1 MTGNKEHKEQHSA
14 NVSERNVGQND
25 SLPYNAPISRLLV
38 LVVLALANG
47 LLLAPAGSSFRI
59 AGALA
64 LLLLPGMV
72 WVERLLPTTDHLTR
86 WTVGA
91 GLSYTLAMVLGLIL
105 HYLPGPIP
113 LWVEL
118 VALDVLVLILELGAG
133 GWGLGAG
140 RRPSWLPGPR
150 GAAGTGKRR
159 QARTGRRTG
168 WRELGYGRWLL
179 AILLLAAL
187 FRFASLGYSEFQGD
201 EALAMISAA
210 EGLEGHQDALFL
222 RGKGPGEVLL
232 PMVLWRL
239 TGTIN
244 ESIARLPFAIAG
256 LLMVLTTYLL
266 GRKLFSTRR
275 FRLGEHIGLIAAG
288 LLALNGFTVAFSR
301 IVQYQALVM
310 WMSGLALLCAWEWRA
325 SREEYSLSFSHT
337 RWAGL
342 AGAFLGVGLLA
353 HYDAILVAPAIGY
366 LGWTALRQPA
376 ATGSS
381 RSARQPSTIPSL
393 LVAACCLLTIAG
405 LFYLPYI
412 LDPQAARTGGYL
424 GDRIGHALLKNN
436 LGSFFHFNIFY
447 NSSYYVI
454 LTGLLVVGFLAWA
467 LHSAPG
473 VQRLPKGRYWVPALA
488 VVAVLGLALRTKML
502 QIAGLDLAALVFTV
516 ILLGAFLSSALTS
529 GERAVAAWLAV
540 PFLGYNFAVA
550 LPLTHVYTVVPAWT
564 LLAGLATVRLW
575 GLIQSRIPS
584 TRRPH
589 LVKSQVS
596 NLPALIPALGLL
608 SLTALFS
615 VYLYNA
621 YLRHGAEFWQDWPN
635 SRPTLYWSPYGD
647 LPPAGFFGFAHR
659 SGWKEVGALYAE
671 GALRGDYGSN
681 EEPDVTTWYTRGAP
695 RACDPQPEYYFIAD
709 DLIDS
714 WPIDLD
720 IIQAN
725 YDTIGQI
732 TAPNGKGLT
741 LYQARPSGVNLG
753 QLPTDGMTRAFD
765 RTATPAAFARSA
777 RGSQPA
783 AANLGNLVRLIGYD
797 VDTRRAWPGGR
808 VAVTLY
814 WQAQVPIADDYHV
827 FVHLEGDGETK
838 STPTIWGQADG
849 RPVCWTYPTFD
860 WRPGQ
865 IIADQHAINIEP
877 DTPRADYQLIVGMYL
892 PDSGTRLD
900 VLDEAG
906 EPVGNFVKL
915 TVIPIQ

>member
-1 MTGNKEHKEQHSA
+1 VTGNKEHKEQHSA
-14 NVSERNVGQND
+14 NASERNVEQND
-25 SLPYNAPISRLLV
+25 SLLYDAPISCLLV

-47 LLLAPAGSSFRI
+47 LLLAPAGRSFRI

-64 LLLLPGMV
+64 LLLLPGLV
-72 WVERLLPTTDHLTR
+72 WSERLLPTSDRLTR

-91 GLSYTLAMVLGLIL
+91 GLSYALAMVLGLIL

-118 VALDVLVLILELGAG
+118 VALNVLVLSLGLGAR

-140 RRPSWLPGPR
+140 GCSSWLPGPR
-150 GAAGTGKRR
+150 GAAGPGLCR
-159 QARTGRRTG
+159 QARKNRRAG
-168 WRELGYGRWLL
+168 WGGLGYGRWLL

-244 ESIARLPFAIAG
+244 ESTARLPFAIAS
-256 LLMVLTTYLL
+256 LLTVLTTYLL
-266 GRKLFSTRR
+266 GRRLFSTRR
-275 FRLGEHIGLIAAG
+275 FPLSEHAGLIAAG
-288 LLALNGFTVAFSR
+288 LLALNGFSVAFSR
-301 IVQYQALVM
+301 IVQYQTLVM
-310 WMSGLALLCAWEWRA
+310 WMSGLAVLCAWEWHA
-325 SREEYSLSFSHT
+325 SREEHPLTVPHM

-366 LGWTALRQPA
+366 LGWTALRRPT
-376 ATGSS
+376 ATGSA
-381 RSARQPSTIPSL
+381 RSVRQPSTIPSL
-393 LVAACCLLTIAG
+393 LIAASCLLIVAG
-405 LFYLPYI
+405 LFYLPYM

-436 LGSFFHFNIFY
+436 LDSFFHFNIFY

-454 LTGLLVVGFLAWA
+454 LTGLLVLGFLTWA

-473 VQRLPKGRYWVPALA
+473 VQRLPEGRYWVPALA
-488 VVAVLGLALRTKML
+488 VVAALGLALRPETL
-502 QIAGLDLAALVFTV
+502 LIAGLDLAVLVFAL
-516 ILLGAFLSSALTS
+516 IFLGAFLSSALTS
-529 GERAVAAWLAV
+529 GERAVVAWLAV

-550 LPLTHVYTVVPAWT
+550 LPLTHVYTIVPAWA
-564 LLAGLATVRLW
+564 LLAGLAAVRLW
-575 GLIQSRIPS
+575 DLIQSQVPS
-584 TRRPH
+584 SQKAHH
-589 LVKSQVS
+589 LKTQIAGLKS
-596 NLPALIPALGLL
+596 LIPTLCLL

-615 VYLYNA
+615 SYLYSA
-621 YLRHGAEFWQDWPN
+621 YLRHDVEFWQDWPD
-635 SRPTLYWSPYGD
+635 SHRVLYWSPYSD

-659 SGWKEVGALYAE
+659 SGWKEVGTLYAE

-681 EEPDVTTWYTRGAP
+681 EEPDVTTWYTRGAA

-709 DLIDS
+709 DLIDP
-714 WPIDLD
+714 WPVDPG
-720 IIQAN
+720 IIQAS
-725 YDTIGQI
+725 YDAIGQI
-732 TAPNGKGLT
+732 TEPNGKGLV
-741 LYQARPSGVNLG
+741 LYQARPSGANLG

-777 RGSQPA
+777 RGSRPA
-783 AANLGNLVRLIGYD
+783 DANLGNLVRLIGYD

-814 WQAQVPIADDYHV
+814 WQAQAAIADDYHV
-827 FVHLEGDGETK
+827 FVHMEGRGEMG
-838 STPTIWGQADG
+838 SEAAIWGQADG

-877 DTPRADYQLIVGMYL
+877 DTPRGDYQLIVGMYL
-892 PDSGTRLD
+892 PESGARLD
-900 VLDEAG
+900 VLDEG
-906 EPVGNFVKL
+906 GQPVGNFVEL
-915 TVIPIQ
+915 TVVSIR